1 MKKKLFEQR
10 AKNSFKFVKEDIST
24 PKTEM
29 SDIDDVFKKHKR
41 YLFESLGLKE
51 IIRMSREEASK
62 IFSKFGVDNA
72 ASLSPDE
79 LKKNYRKL
87 ATIHHP
93 DRGGKKDD
101 MIDIN
106 NAYEVLSSAPKN
118 TSTPMGSDYDYD
130 VKKDDADDK
139 DYYAN
144 YAPNY
149 DDDDDD
155 DVGDNVIEA
164 DFGADILNGSGD
176 VYENKNLAES
186 IQYAIEKALGDKYI
200 DSHLNKTE
208 DEYFGVHFSFKGTEE
223 WWWRQ
228 GSNLVYAEI
237 EPILESYYDVDL
249 RGLRRILDYGIHIN

>member
-29 SDIDDVFKKHKR
+29 SDIDD
-41 YLFESLGLKE
+41 
-51 IIRMSREEASK
+51 
-62 IFSKFGVDNA
+62 D
-72 ASLSPDE
+72 
-79 LKKNYRKL
+79 
-87 ATIHHP
+87 HP

-186 IQYAIEKALGDKYI
+186 IQYAIKKALGDKYI
-200 DSHLNKTE
+200 DSYLNNTE

>member
-1 MKKKLFEQR
+1 MKKKPFEQR
-10 AKNSFKFVKEDIST
+10 TKNSFKFVKEDIST
-24 PKTEM
+24 LKKET

-41 YLFESLGLKE
+41 YLFESLGLNE
-51 IIRMSREEASK
+51 IIRMSREEALK
-62 IFSKFGVDNA
+62 IFSKFGISNA

>member
-10 AKNSFKFVKEDIST
+10 TKNSFKFVKEDIST
-24 PKTEM
+24 PKKET

-41 YLFESLGLKE
+41 YLFESLGLNE
-51 IIRMSREEASK
+51 IIRMSREEALK
-62 IFSKFGVDNA
+62 IFSKFGISNA
-72 ASLSPDE
+72 ANLSPDE

-106 NAYEVLSSAPKN
+106 KAYEVLSSAPKN
-118 TSTPMGSDYDYD
+118 TSTPMGSDY
-130 VKKDDADDK
+130 
-139 DYYAN
+139 
-144 YAPNY
+144 
-149 DDDDDD
+149 

-200 DSHLNKTE
+200 DSYLNKTE
-208 DEYFGVHFSFKGTEE
+208 DEYFGVHFSFKGTKE
-223 WWWRQ
+223 WWRRQ

-237 EPILESYYDVDL
+237 EPILKSYYDVDL